1 VNYTTFGSG
10 NQSRNATENKNFA
23 IGASQL
29 IDEFRRTEE
38 APGSRNICIC
48 SLSLSSQLSS
58 VFPEKLKWDNTH
70 THIMCGRVNA
80 RVTKEDVENTFDGA
94 RAMEWTDIGYHAN
107 AINCGPSNTLATLV
121 APQKVVV
128 SKFGIVPSYKTAY
141 DASKD
146 HYVAFNCRSETIEEK
161 PTFNRCLGCFQ
172 SGGHDRGRAVVLIR
186 GFYEWKSE
194 GIEKKKQPYY
204 VSRKDG
210 KLMCVAALCDT
221 RKDDETGTTMRST
234 SLLTRASKGTKLSWL
249 HDRMPVMLKRRE
261 AVDLWLTTQSRKVS
275 GMLNEEYPDFILEKG
290 EDLQWHPVTPEM
302 GKVEFQGEACVKE
315 VVAVAKKNTQ
325 DIKSMFAKA
334 VAKQSAEK
342 LSRVKIDAVAAT
354 DEEDG
359 KKDGGDE
366 PAKKK
371 LKL

>member
-1 VNYTTFGSG
+1 
-10 NQSRNATENKNFA
+10 
-23 IGASQL
+23 
-29 IDEFRRTEE
+29 
-38 APGSRNICIC
+38 
-48 SLSLSSQLSS
+48 
-58 VFPEKLKWDNTH
+58 
-70 THIMCGRVNA
+70 MCGRVNA
-80 RVTKEDVENTFDGA
+80 RVTREDVENAFFENGA
-94 RAMEWTDIGYHAN
+94 RGAMEWTDAGYHAN
-107 AINCGPSNTLATLV
+107 AFNCGPSDTLATLV
-121 APQKVVV
+121 APRKLVTTQ
-128 SKFGIVPSYKTAY
+128 FGLVPSYKTAY
-141 DASKD
+141 DGSKD
-146 HYVAFNCRSETIEEK
+146 HYAAFNCRSETIEEK
-161 PTFNRCLGCFQ
+161 PTFNRCLGCFGSQ
-172 SGGHDRGRAVVLIR
+172 SGGQDRGRAVVLIR
-186 GFYEWKSE
+186 GFYEWKKE
-194 GIEKKKQPYY
+194 GIKNGQKQPYY

-210 KLMCVAALCDT
+210 KLMCVAAVVDT
-221 RKDDETGTTMRST
+221 RKDDETGTMRST

-342 LSRVKIDAVAAT
+342 LSRVKIDAVTTT
-354 DEEDG
+354 DEEEG
-359 KKDGGDE
+359 KKDEGDE

-371 LKL
+371 FKL